1 MEEKRREL
9 REEPQRE
16 RSQLENVL
24 MTEASAASFSTSGND
39 NVPTQLTSQ
48 QIEEFRENG
57 LLVVKNVLTT
67 TEIELVRNNF
77 HTFLAGYGI
86 LHDNLTTTA
95 SNLSQLSS
103 TGGAGGIL
111 DVFYTEWKLALNEHT
126 KIVRILSEL
135 WEHTYATASD
145 PLFDHP
151 FGPFDPYKG
160 FMYIDRVCYRLPDT
174 ISSLSTTNNSSNS
187 SSNHMKKTRSLQRSL
202 TPHIDCCP
210 HKMFQSV
217 GDKSYNKWRPIQAFI
232 ALTDTPDAQMG
243 GFEACP
249 GFHRE
254 FNDWSSTRVG
264 STTLPPSPSPTNGME
279 KGNDHHEV
287 ELPPCVGQFTP
298 IRPKGD
304 QDILQRFQHIPCHA
318 GDLVLWDYRIPH
330 ANSYHNNTDHPRE
343 VVYIGLLPHIEINQH
358 YAFHQLEAYNQG
370 NVPTDQWHECKNKQP
385 CDYHFSSLGRKL
397 MGIDTW

>member
-1 MEEKRREL
+1 M
-9 REEPQRE
+9 
-16 RSQLENVL
+16 
-24 MTEASAASFSTSGND
+24 AAKVDVTTCSSPAECDKLS
-39 NVPTQLTSQ
+39 LLSSS

-57 LLVVKNVLTT
+57 VLVVKNLLTAAEVET
-67 TEIELVRNNF
+67 VRKDF
-77 HTFLAGYGI
+77 HAFLAGYDV
-86 LHDNLTTTA
+86 LHDNLTSTA

-111 DVFYTEWKLALNEHT
+111 DVFYTGWKLALNEHS
-126 KIVRILSEL
+126 KIVHILSEL

-145 PLFDHP
+145 PLYDHP
-151 FGPFDPYKG
+151 FGPFDAYKG

-174 ISSLSTTNNSSNS
+174 ISSSSN
-187 SSNHMKKTRSLQRSL
+187 NLKKTRNLQRSL

-243 GFEACP
+243 GFEACL

-254 FNDWSSTRVG
+254 FNDWSETRVG
-264 STTLPPSPSPTNGME
+264 NTTSIQ
-279 KGNDHHEV
+279 KGLENENVHRDLA

-304 QDILQRFQHIPCHA
+304 QDILQRFQHIGCHA

-330 ANSYHNNTDHPRE
+330 ANSYHNHSDHPRE
-343 VVYIGLLPHIEINQH
+343 VVYIGLLPHVEINQQ
-358 YAFHQLEAYNQG
+358 YARGQLEAYNQG

-385 CDYHFSSLGRKL
+385 CHYNFSSLGRKL
-397 MGIDTW
+397 MGIDNWL